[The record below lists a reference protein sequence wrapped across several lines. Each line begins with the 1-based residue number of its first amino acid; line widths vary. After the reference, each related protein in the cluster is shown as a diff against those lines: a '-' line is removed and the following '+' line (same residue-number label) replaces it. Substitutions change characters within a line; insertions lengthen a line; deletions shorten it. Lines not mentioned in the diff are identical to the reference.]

1 MEMNNAYDLRYTD
14 YRYIRGKSE
23 LIDKIESIFPDSCL
37 VPTGMAA
44 LSLVLQYYRPKKI
57 WYPEDLYRE
66 TQNLIRFL
74 GIEYSDKSPDVVLY
88 DYPSFRDKRYTNR
101 FKKALVVVDNSLDP
115 TEKPECDI
123 LVTSL
128 SKHYVNCETVLGLIT
143 FNTHKEDC
151 NNMKL
156 LRCASGYAVFDFQCE
171 SLLRNLDG
179 FSKLITETK
188 KAAIEVEKRLKEDG
202 YEVVRTGS
210 IVFVLVDCDPW
221 KVALRTPFELRP
233 TYGCKRTFCSY
244 SYYGGDLVYFGKRY
258 IRLSI
263 GLDYT
268 PERIA
273 WLVDVAIRG
282 VR

>member
-1 MEMNNAYDLRYTD
+1 MHLNNAYDLRYTD
-14 YRYIRGKSE
+14 YRYIRGKSP

-44 LSLVLQYYRPKKI
+44 LSLVLQFYKPKTI

-66 TQNLIRFL
+66 TQNLLRMFDIQ
-74 GIEYSDKSPDVVLY
+74 YTTYNPDMVLY
-88 DYPSFRDKRYTNR
+88 DYPSFRNNKYSNV
-101 FKKALVVVDNSLDP
+101 FPNALVVVDNSLDP
-115 TEKPECDI
+115 TEYPDCDI

-151 NNMKL
+151 NSMKL

-171 SLLRNLDG
+171 ALLRNLEDYPDLINE
-179 FSKLITETK
+179 SKKSAHMVSQLLNLKGYT
-188 KAAIEVEKRLKEDG
+188 AIN
-202 YEVVRTGS
+202 TGS
-210 IVFVLVDCDPW
+210 IVFVLVDANPRT
-221 KVALRTPFELRP
+221 VALKTPFELRP
-233 TYGCKRTFCSY
+233 TYGCNRTFCSY
-244 SYYGGDLVYFGKRY
+244 SYYEGDLTYFGSKY

-268 PERIA
+268 PEEIA
-273 WLVDVAIRG
+273 LIVDMALKG
-282 VR
+282 GQ